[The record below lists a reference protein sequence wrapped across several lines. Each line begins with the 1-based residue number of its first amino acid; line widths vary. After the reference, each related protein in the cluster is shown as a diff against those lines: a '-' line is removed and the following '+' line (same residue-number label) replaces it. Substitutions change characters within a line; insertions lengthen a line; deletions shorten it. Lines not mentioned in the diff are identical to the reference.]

1 MRDKGWENIYRANG
15 NQEQA
20 GIAVTVF
27 DKKDIE
33 YRNIFVAEEE
43 SIAIL
48 PDRLSWPGVFLVI
61 NIFMQHGILAGEYS
75 QSGGRRTHALQSQSP
90 KCMYS
95 CRIQDT
101 SS

>member
-33 YRNIFVAEEE
+33 YRKIFVAEEE

-48 PDRLSWPGVFLVI
+48 PDRLRWPWCIPGYQHFHAAWDFSW
-61 NIFMQHGILAGEYS
+61 
-75 QSGGRRTHALQSQSP
+75 
-90 KCMYS
+90 
-95 CRIQDT
+95 
-101 SS
+101 